1 MNRSLLYILT
11 LFLII
16 GCTSEPEIQI
26 PEEIASLEN
35 LTVFSADS
43 EPAHEI
49 NLTPVSVFGDTEE
62 TLLSE
67 WLTVHVD
74 DRGRVFIGD
83 NRETV
88 IHLYNPDGTYNRQ
101 IAREGNG
108 PGEYRGIGVM
118 RSDHRYFHH
127 YDRMTRRLTKYD
139 IDTFDVIDDVEL
151 AVERDDDEA
160 FFRSVNTFYLTDADD
175 EILVQ
180 LGIGFRSGRSD
191 IDLSERRIQ
200 GHIFNTATGT
210 FSGEEIYSFRANE
223 ALVHFGNDG
232 SMAVMS
238 VPYKRTPVVHVTD
251 GQIIHGWNEHFLFR
265 FYDLDGN
272 YQRALY
278 YDYANHPLNRNAV
291 LALYEDRT
299 EPWKGMVRNDEMP
312 ETWPSWVGFLPDDEG
327 RLWVEKRTFDP
338 DVTEYHILDASGE
351 LQAVF
356 PWSSERQVQH
366 IENGYLY
373 SLEENEGGLREVVKY
388 SFDL

>member
-1 MNRSLLYILT
+1 MMKKILIAVGLLVISCS
-11 LFLII
+11 
-16 GCTSEPEIQI
+16 GETSVDI

-35 LTVFSADS
+35 LAAFSADS

-62 TLLSE
+62 ILLSE
-67 WLTVHVD
+67 WLTVQVD

-101 IAREGNG
+101 IGREGDG

-118 RSDHRYFHH
+118 RSDENFFYH
-127 YDRMTRRLTKYD
+127 YDRNNRRLTRYD
-139 IDTFDVIDDVEL
+139 PDTFDVADSVEL
-151 AVERDDDEA
+151 TVERDDDEA

-180 LGIGFRSGRSD
+180 LGMGFRSGRPD

-251 GQIIHGWNEHFLFR
+251 GQIIHGWNEHFLFQY
-265 FYDLDGN
+265 YDLNGN
-272 YQRALY
+272 YQRAVY
-278 YDYANHPLNRNAV
+278 YDHVNHPLNRNEV

-299 EPWKGMVRNDEMP
+299 EPWKGMVQNDEMP
-312 ETWPSWVGFLPDDEG
+312 ETWPSWAGFLPDDEG
-327 RLWVEKRTFDP
+327 RLWVEKRTSDP

-351 LQAVF
+351 LLAVF
-356 PWSSERQVQH
+356 PWSSKRQVQH
-366 IENGYLY
+366 IQNGYLY
-373 SLEENEGGLREVVKY
+373 SLEENEDGLREVLKY
-388 SFDL
+388 TFDL